1 MKEEELC
8 DVDENDGMI
17 FSLNA
22 DETFY
27 LGVALRV
34 AVDELSNLIDNRP
47 MAPLGIRAEA
57 VTRRRRRND

>member
-34 AVDELSNLIDNRP
+34 AVEELEDRDIILKTQE
-47 MAPLGIRAEA
+47 GK
-57 VTRRRRRND
+57 